1 MTFYHKLTTRF
12 SSSHKNFKT
21 KIRGSFKIGE
31 RANTGL
37 NTSPPLLYMLE
48 VVEETLNPK
57 PSYPKN
63 HIGMEKGKYGERGGG
78 KGTRW
83 GGKGKG

>member
-1 MTFYHKLTTRF
+1 MSQHWFEHLSPPFYICLRWLKKLAPF
-12 SSSHKNFKT
+12 ALFIT
-21 KIRGSFKIGE
+21 KIYK
-31 RANTGL
+31 TCL
-37 NTSPPLLYMLE
+37 
-48 VVEETLNPK
+48 

>member
-1 MTFYHKLTTRF
+1 LNTPPPYYIFLKWLTKLAPF
-12 SSSHKNFKT
+12 GLFIT
-21 KIRGSFKIGE
+21 KIYK
-31 RANTGL
+31 TCL
-37 NTSPPLLYMLE
+37 
-48 VVEETLNPK
+48 

-63 HIGMEKGKYGERGGG
+63 QIGLEKRKYGGRGG

>member
-1 MTFYHKLTTRF
+1 LRWLKKLAPF
-12 SSSHKNFKT
+12 SLFIT
-21 KIRGSFKIGE
+21 KIYK
-31 RANTGL
+31 TCL
-37 NTSPPLLYMLE
+37 
-48 VVEETLNPK
+48 